1 MMKVRQSANNNESNG
16 SREYDF
22 KQAEE
27 SWSKYWQERGLFK
40 ANGTF
45 GTKPK
50 QYVLEMFPYP
60 SGKLH
65 MGHVRNYSLG
75 DVVAR
80 YNRMRGFDVLHPMG
94 WDAFG
99 LPAENAAIERGI
111 HPENWTLSNIAYMKE
126 QMKKLGFSYDWDR
139 EVATCLP
146 DYYKWTQWL
155 FLKLYENGLAYKKR
169 AKVNWCPHCKTV
181 LANEQVIDGKC
192 WRCHTPIEKREIEQ
206 WFLKITAY
214 AEDLLNDLDNLDWPE
229 HVKAQQRNWIGRS
242 EGALVKFAIEGTD
255 KFIEIFTTRLDTIY
269 GATFMVLA
277 PEHPLAMELVEDT
290 GLKELYEEYLKRISL
305 KSEIDRLSTEK
316 EKEGF
321 FLGKYAVNPFN
332 GEKVPIYA
340 GDYVLTEYGTG
351 AIMAVPAHDERDYAF
366 AVKYNIPI
374 RPVVVPKDGEEVK
387 SGEVFTAYGVLVN
400 SGPYTGKSSEEAQ
413 KLMAEYLEEHN
424 LGQKSVTYRL
434 RDWLVS
440 RQRYWGA
447 PIPVVYCEHCGT
459 VPVPEDELPVI
470 LPREVDYLPG
480 DLVSPL
486 ATDEA
491 FVQTTCRKCGGP
503 ARRETD
509 TMDTFVDSS
518 WYYLRYVD
526 PHNEQAPFGKELA
539 EYWMPVDIY
548 IGGVEH
554 AVLHLLYSRFITKAL
569 KDMGYV
575 TVSEPFS
582 KLFTQGMVTLGGS
595 AMSKSKGNIVD
606 PDDILRDYGADAARM
621 YTLFVAP
628 PEKDFEWSQQG
639 LEGIVRFIRRIWNF
653 YWKHADEVKEAVA
666 ASMGKLSEEMSE
678 YDEKALRAVNRLVYR
693 VTEDIEDNYRFNTAI
708 AGMMEFLNEVTDY
721 DEKVSSAVMKTLLE
735 TFAKVLAPFVPFL
748 AEELW
753 AMLGNTPS
761 VHEQSWPQ
769 WDESMLQENT
779 VEVAVQINGKFRGT
793 VVVRNGASEEEVREA
808 VMSSGN
814 FSKYLSKEG
823 GYKKCFYVPN
833 KIINFIV

>member
-1 MMKVRQSANNNESNG
+1 
-16 SREYDF
+16 
-22 KQAEE
+22 
-27 SWSKYWQERGLFK
+27 
-40 ANGTF
+40 
-45 GTKPK
+45 
-50 QYVLEMFPYP
+50 
-60 SGKLH
+60 
-65 MGHVRNYSLG
+65 
-75 DVVAR
+75 
-80 YNRMRGFDVLHPMG
+80 
-94 WDAFG
+94 
-99 LPAENAAIERGI
+99 
-111 HPENWTLSNIAYMKE
+111 
-126 QMKKLGFSYDWDR
+126 
-139 EVATCLP
+139 
-146 DYYKWTQWL
+146 
-155 FLKLYENGLAYKKR
+155 
-169 AKVNWCPHCKTV
+169 
-181 LANEQVIDGKC
+181 
-192 WRCHTPIEKREIEQ
+192 
-206 WFLKITAY
+206 
-214 AEDLLNDLDNLDWPE
+214 
-229 HVKAQQRNWIGRS
+229 
-242 EGALVKFAIEGTD
+242 
-255 KFIEIFTTRLDTIY
+255 
-269 GATFMVLA
+269 
-277 PEHPLAMELVEDT
+277 
-290 GLKELYEEYLKRISL
+290 
-305 KSEIDRLSTEK
+305 
-316 EKEGF
+316 
-321 FLGKYAVNPFN
+321 
-332 GEKVPIYA
+332 
-340 GDYVLTEYGTG
+340 VLTEYGTG

-387 SGEVFTAYGVLVN
+387 NDEVFTDFGVLVN
-400 SGPYTGKSSEEAQ
+400 SGPYTGKTSEEAQ
-413 KLMAEYLEEHN
+413 KLMATYLEEHG
-424 LGQKSVTYRL
+424 LGQKSTTYRL

-486 ATDEA
+486 ATDEN
-491 FVQTTCRKCGGP
+491 FVQTTCPKCGGP

-526 PHNEQAPFGKELA
+526 PHNEQEPFSKDLA
-539 EYWMPVDIY
+539 DYWMPVDIY

-575 TVSEPFS
+575 KVHEPFS

-653 YWKHADEVKEAVA
+653 YCRHADRVKETVGVTLDAVPKD
-666 ASMGKLSEEMSE
+666 MNE
-678 YDEKALRAVNRLVYR
+678 YDERALRAVNRLVYR

-708 AGMMEFLNEVTDY
+708 AAMMEFLNEVTDY
-721 DEKVSSAVMKTLLE
+721 DEKVSCGVMKTLLE

-748 AEELW
+748 AEDLW
-753 AMLGNTPS
+753 GMLGNAPS
-761 VHEQSWPQ
+761 VHEQCWPQ
-769 WDESMLQENT
+769 WEESLLQEAT

-793 VVVRNGASEEEVREA
+793 VVVRNGASEEEVKEA
-808 VMSSGN
+808 VLSSEN
-814 FSKYLSKEG
+814 FSKYFSGEG
-823 GYKKCFYVPN
+823 GYKKCFYVLN

>member
-1 MMKVRQSANNNESNG
+1 MKMQQVANNENNG
-16 SREYDF
+16 SKEYDF
-22 KQAEE
+22 RQAEE
-27 SWSKYWQERGLFK
+27 RWSKYWEERNLFK
-40 ANGTF
+40 AGETL
-45 GTKPK
+45 GKKPK

-60 SGKLH
+60 SGRLH
-65 MGHVRNYSLG
+65 MGHVRNYTLG

-80 YNRMRGFDVLHPMG
+80 YNRMKGFDVLHPMG

-111 HPENWTLSNIAYMKE
+111 HPENWTLSNISYMKE

-155 FLKLYENGLAYKKR
+155 FVKLYENGLAYKKR

-242 EGALVKFAIEGTD
+242 EGALVKFAIDGTD
-255 KFIEIFTTRLDTIY
+255 KVIEIFTTRLDTIY

-277 PEHPLAMELVEDT
+277 PEHPLAKELVEGT
-290 GLKELYEEYLKRISL
+290 SLQEQYAEYLRKVSL

-332 GEKVPIYA
+332 GEKIPIYA

-374 RPVVVPKDGEEVK
+374 RPVVVPKNGEEVK
-387 SGEVFTAYGVLVN
+387 SGEVFTDFGVLVN
-400 SGPYTGKSSEEAQ
+400 SGPYSGKTSEEAQ
-413 KLMAEYLEEHN
+413 KLMATYLEEHG
-424 LGQKSVTYRL
+424 LGQKSTTYRL

-486 ATDEA
+486 ATDEN
-491 FVQTTCRKCGGP
+491 FVQTTCPKCGGP

-526 PHNEQAPFGKELA
+526 PHNEQEPFSKDLA
-539 EYWMPVDIY
+539 DYWMPVDIY

-575 TVSEPFS
+575 TVDEPFS

-653 YWKHADEVKEAVA
+653 YCKHADKVKEAVGVTLA
-666 ASMGKLSEEMSE
+666 AVPKDMGE
-678 YDEKALRAVNRLVYR
+678 YDERALRAVNRLVYR

-708 AGMMEFLNEVTDY
+708 AAMMEFLNEVTDY
-721 DEKVSSAVMKTLLE
+721 DEKVSRGVMKTLLE

-753 AMLGNTPS
+753 AMLGNAPS
-761 VHEQSWPQ
+761 IHEQSWPQ
-769 WDESMLQENT
+769 WEESLLQEAT

-793 VVVRNGASEEEVREA
+793 VVVRNGATEEEVKE
-808 VMSSGN
+808 VVLSSEN
-814 FSKYLSKEG
+814 FSKYFSAGEG